1 MERNRRMAG
10 IAVLLTALFT
20 SLIFVGGARA
30 QGQSPAYAGQ
40 FTLTSQIHWGRTV
53 LQPGKYTIT
62 IESKKSPVIALI
74 RNADGDAVTY
84 VVSGS
89 ISRNTNGLDALLIKE
104 RNGQLI
110 VHSFAVADMRM
121 SLIYD
126 PTLAREKVQEA
137 RLSQTV
143 PVIWAKK

>member
-1 MERNRRMAG
+1 
-10 IAVLLTALFT
+10 
-20 SLIFVGGARA
+20 
-30 QGQSPAYAGQ
+30 
-40 FTLTSQIHWGRTV
+40 
-53 LQPGKYTIT
+53 
-62 IESKKSPVIALI
+62 
-74 RNADGDAVTY
+74 
-84 VVSGS
+84 
-89 ISRNTNGLDALLIKE
+89 LDALLIKE